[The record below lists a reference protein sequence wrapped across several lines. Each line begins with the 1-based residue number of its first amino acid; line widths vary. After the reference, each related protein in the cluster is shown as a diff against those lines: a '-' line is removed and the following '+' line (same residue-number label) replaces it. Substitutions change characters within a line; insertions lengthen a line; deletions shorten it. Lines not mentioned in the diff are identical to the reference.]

1 LDQQTVDKITKQ
13 EQESLQKGQGSSFK
27 GRASSALLGRT
38 RSSRDS
44 QTGGR
49 TGSRASQ
56 SEKEELR
63 AEAAVLPPPY
73 TREMNLIKAK
83 DEGIVGQLLVN
94 SLVK

>member
-1 LDQQTVDKITKQ
+1 MDQQTVDKITKQ

-38 RSSRDS
+38 RSKAS

-94 SLVK
+94 SLVKK